1 MFKKILRIVVFLAV
15 FAGSVVIFSRL
26 MNSEVTES
34 ASDLSDPT
42 LPLMCIDINGVKAD
56 RLYGYRQE
64 MDASAMRE
72 ALIPVTAER
81 NVTVSYAA
89 FDNSIK
95 SVAYEITAPDT
106 KEVVANAKIG
116 NFKADGDYMTAT
128 FTLSA
133 PLLMNREYPIRFT
146 LETKGG
152 NVYYYGRILQ
162 RSTNYAEEYVRFVY
176 DFYETCLNKSGAN
189 GLNIYL
195 ETDNTVIRDTF
206 TDISLK
212 SSLDLVTWGSLEPK
226 ILRKAVPTIR
236 EFNNT
241 TCGLTTDYLISAV
254 SEEGEPEVYHVTE
267 YYRLRHD
274 TDRMRVLDFKRH
286 AEEVFDPASR
296 TVLTPNGLKLGV
308 TTSDVY
314 YLADDSAGILAFVQD
329 DELWLYNSSAQKMTR
344 VFSFH
349 RSNSDGD
356 ARYDHDDYKIKV
368 IRVTA
373 GGDIDF
379 LVSGY
384 MNRGTYEGR
393 QGVLVCRYLGE
404 SSCVEERA
412 FIPDDRSPELLLKD
426 LEKLNY
432 ISAGGLVYTYLDGA
446 VCEIDPGKKE
456 SRTIVSGINPDCFV
470 SSTDHSSI
478 AWMNE
483 MAPNSSRTLTVM
495 SLDRGTFRTISAE
508 NDSYLRTVG
517 FINDDFIYG
526 EAASADLR
534 QEVAGR
540 ILFAMK
546 KLTIEDGEGATV
558 MTYEK
563 PDILI
568 SGITIKSGLIE
579 LRRVRRDPSGAY
591 VEETTDNIMNNK
603 QTKESGIT
611 VKTAS
616 GARQG
621 RTVSLILPGT
631 VRNLEPVIDEAP
643 IRSSLGGEAIGAE
656 GGGSAVP
663 LYYIYNSGTLA
674 EVVTDPGDAIFKAD
688 EGHGLVLNGEGQYIY
703 ERGGKGTEN
712 EIANEDILEVFKS
725 GELNAVKLQE
735 TAAAAGIGVTV
746 MDLSGCTLDQ
756 VLYEVSL
763 GRPVLARTTNGGTA
777 LIVGYN
783 RYNTRLYNFETG
795 EHYWYGIND
804 STAEFAGGGNVFVSY
819 VEPDVTVKG
828 ASAS

>member
-1 MFKKILRIVVFLAV
+1 MFKKILRVIVFLAV
-15 FAGSVVIFSRL
+15 FVGSVVIFSRL

-42 LPLMCIDINGVKAD
+42 LPLMCLDINGAKAD

-72 ALIPVTAER
+72 AIIPVTAER
-81 NVTVSYAA
+81 TLTVSYKDFGNA
-89 FDNSIK
+89 IR

-116 NFKADGDYMTAT
+116 NFKADGDYMTAS

-133 PLLMNREYPIRFT
+133 PLLMNREYPVRFT
-146 LETKGG
+146 LETKSG
-152 NVYYYGRILQ
+152 NVYYYARLLQ
-162 RSTNYAEEYVRFVY
+162 RSTSYAEEYVRFVY
-176 DFYETCLNKSGAN
+176 DFYETCLNKNGAN

-195 ETDNTVIRDTF
+195 ETDNTVSRDTF

-212 SSLDLVTWGSLEPK
+212 SSLDQVTWGSLDPK

-241 TCGLTTDYLISAV
+241 TCGLTTDYLISATG
-254 SEEGEPEVYHVTE
+254 EEGETEVYHVTE

-274 TDRMRVLDFKRH
+274 TDRMRLLDFERH
-286 AEEVFDPASR
+286 AEEVFDPAAR
-296 TVLTPNGLKLGV
+296 TVLTTNGLKLGV

-314 YLADDSAGILAFVQD
+314 YQADDSAGILAFVQD

-349 RSNSDGD
+349 KSTADGD
-356 ARYDHDDYKIKV
+356 ERYDHDDYEIKI

-384 MNRGTYEGR
+384 MNRGGYEGR

-412 FIPDDRSPELLLKD
+412 FIPDVRSPELLLND

-432 ISAGGLVYTYLDGA
+432 ISSGGLVYTYLDGA
-446 VCEIDPGKKE
+446 VCETDPGKNE
-456 SRTIVSGINPDCFV
+456 SRTIVSGIHPDCFV
-470 SSTDHSSI
+470 SSTDMSSI

-483 MAPNSSRTLTVM
+483 MAPNSSKTLTVM
-495 SLDRGTFRTISAE
+495 SLDRGTSRTISAP
-508 NDSYLRTVG
+508 DGSYLRAVG

-526 EAASADLR
+526 EAAEADLR
-534 QEVAGR
+534 SQVAGG

-546 KLTIEDGEGATV
+546 KLTIEDIDGATV

-579 LRRVRRDPSGAY
+579 LLRVRRDASGAY
-591 VEETTDNIMNNK
+591 VAETTDNIMNNK

-616 GARQG
+616 GSRQG
-621 RTVSLILPGT
+621 RTVSLQMPGT
-631 VRNLEPVIDEAP
+631 VRNLKPVIDEAP
-643 IRSSLGGEAIGAE
+643 IRSSLAGEVIESA

-663 LYYIYNSGTLA
+663 LYYIYNAGTLT
-674 EVVTDPGDAIFKAD
+674 EVVTDPAEAVLKAD
-688 EGHGLVLNGEGQYIY
+688 EGHGLALNGEGQYLY
-703 ERGGKGTEN
+703 ERGNKATEN

-735 TAAAAGIGVTV
+735 AADAAGISATV
-746 MDLSGCTLDQ
+746 MDLTGCTLEQ

-819 VEPDVTVKG
+819 IEPDVTVKG
-828 ASAS
+828 SE